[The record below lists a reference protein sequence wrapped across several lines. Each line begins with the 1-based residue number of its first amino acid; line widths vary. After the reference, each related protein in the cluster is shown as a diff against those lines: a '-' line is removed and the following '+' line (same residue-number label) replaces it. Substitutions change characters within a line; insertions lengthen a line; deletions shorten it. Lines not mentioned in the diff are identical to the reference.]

1 MSFPSDYYSLGIL
14 AIELLTGTP
23 PYGYCKNGSSQQEIV
38 DYLTPIA
45 LYGITDEQMAHMEL
59 SPKMINIIEKL
70 TIKDPTLRISTGTTF
85 RELFE
90 NEKVSL
96 ALKAVEDKS
105 ASVPI
110 LIKE

>member
-1 MSFPSDYYSLGIL
+1 M
-14 AIELLTGTP
+14 
-23 PYGYCKNGSSQQEIV
+23 EI
-38 DYLTPIA
+38 
-45 LYGITDEQMAHMEL
+45 
-59 SPKMINIIEKL
+59 SPKMKNIIEKL

-110 LIKE
+110 